1 MRNVFD
7 NPDPMALFA
16 SWMALAVEKEPSDPS
31 AMCLATVDAHSQ
43 PSARIVLLRGTKA
56 NEFHFFTNFE
66 SRKGND
72 LAAQSKAA
80 LCFHWKSLLRQV
92 RVEGTVGKLSPE
104 ISDQYFASRHT
115 ESQLG
120 AWASEQS
127 RVIGSRDM
135 LIEKLEHFRKKFQ
148 GADIPR
154 PPHWG
159 GYCLAAHSI
168 EFWQQGDFRLH
179 DRELF
184 VKTVTGWQ
192 SQRLSP

>member
-16 SWMALAVEKEPSDPS
+16 AWMALAGEKEPNDPS
-31 AMCLATVDAHSQ
+31 AMCLATVDARGQ
-43 PSARIVLLRGTKA
+43 PSARIVLLRGTDA
-56 NEFHFFTNFE
+56 NGFHFFTNFE
-66 SRKGND
+66 SRKGHD
-72 LAAQSKAA
+72 LARQNKAA
-80 LCFHWKSLLRQV
+80 LCFHWKSVLRQV
-92 RVEGTVGKLSPE
+92 RVEGTVEKLPSE
-104 ISDQYFASRHT
+104 ISDQYFASRHP

-127 RVIGSRDM
+127 RAIASRNA
-135 LIEKLEHFRKKFQ
+135 LIEKLDHFRKKFE
-148 GADIPR
+148 GANVPR
-154 PPHWG
+154 PPYWG
-159 GYCLAAHSI
+159 GYRLAAHSI

-184 VKTVTGWQ
+184 VKTATGWQ